1 MNRFT
6 TNAVGFIVGMG
17 EVVAI
22 VLILGCIFV
31 WAGIASGSL

>member
-6 TNAVGFIVGMG
+6 TNAVGFVIGLS

-22 VLILGCIFV
+22 VLVLACIAV
-31 WAGIASGSL
+31 WAGIAAGSL